1 MNCSKCVLLMPCLMQ
16 EKPKPC
22 VACRKR
28 KCVEC
33 GEKCLCSFDGLNL
46 FNDGL
51 TEHDLGKLVKL
62 FKGAFGEV
70 GDYRKEYATF
80 CRQLVEKD
88 LEFVVEFYKWT
99 VWFSPSFSVKIRLMF
114 EDGPYKQYFKRYF

>member
-28 KCVEC
+28 KCV
-33 GEKCLCSFDGLNL
+33 LDL

-51 TEHDLGKLVKL
+51 TEHDLGKLVNL

-70 GDYRKEYATF
+70 GDYRREYATF

>member
-28 KCVEC
+28 RCVEC

-51 TEHDLGKLVKL
+51 TEHDLRKLVNL
-62 FKGAFGEV
+62 FKGAFGEI

-80 CRQLVEKD
+80 CRQLIEKD
-88 LEFVVEFYKWT
+88 LEFVVEF
-99 VWFSPSFSVKIRLMF
+99 
-114 EDGPYKQYFKRYF
+114 